1 VTIKKNLQKQIV
13 RIKKDTMPVAPRLTP
28 VAVIPSIIAAVT
40 WTRVGVSS
48 ILAVV
53 KSDLQFVSKD
63 RVEKNPGLFF
73 INRP

>member
-1 VTIKKNLQKQIV
+1 MTIKNLQKQIV
-13 RIKKDTMPVAPRLTP
+13 RIKKDTMHVAPRLTP

-40 WTRVGVSS
+40 WTPVGVTS

-53 KSDLQFVSKD
+53 KSDLQFVLKD
-63 RVEKNPGLFF
+63 RAEKNPGLFF

>member
-1 VTIKKNLQKQIV
+1 
-13 RIKKDTMPVAPRLTP
+13 MHVASRLTP

-40 WTRVGVSS
+40 WVRVGVTS

-63 RVEKNPGLFF
+63 RAEKNPGLFF
-73 INRP
+73 INRS